1 MKKTLW
7 DVVEEKRQ
15 QNKKIRAL
23 ENASAHKK
31 DKKNDNKEN

>member
-7 DVVEEKRQ
+7 DFVEEKRR
-15 QNKKIRAL
+15 QNKKRRAL

-31 DKKNDNKEN
+31 DRKNDNKEN